1 MKLVLHIC
9 WTIYIC
15 FFLIHAIWNIW
26 LDFRLLFHYFL
37 SIEYLKYLRVFF
49 LKLRLFKSAFTMFT
63 SMPIYRKINDSYYL
77 LLLFTLWLFRK
88 EKDFTLLYVTIF
100 FTYFLLHPR
109 ALLSSCLFSS
119 YLFVYLV
126 ATCSFLSS
134 CLCLLSLCLSCW
146 TYFMTFCTTYFN
158 NVHLLLYTCP
168 LTLIMYYKIIHILL
182 CLFGHVLSSFYLF
195 VFFFFSLFDYSSWT
209 SGITLSFPLHFEH
222 IWSGYLCPISLQYLI
237 NSSFEM
243 NPFFN
248 ALVIGCAAGS
258 PNILG

>member
-1 MKLVLHIC
+1 
-9 WTIYIC
+9 
-15 FFLIHAIWNIW
+15 

-88 EKDFTLLYVTIF
+88 EKAFTLLYVTIF
-100 FTYFLLHPR
+100 FTSFLLHPR
-109 ALLSSCLFSS
+109 ALLSSCLLSS

-126 ATCSFLSS
+126 ATCPFLSS
-134 CLCLLSLCLSCW
+134 CLCLLSLCLSCC

-168 LTLIMYYKIIHILL
+168 LTLIMYYKIIHIL
-182 CLFGHVLSSFYLF
+182 F
-195 VFFFFSLFDYSSWT
+195 VFLAMYYLLFIS
-209 SGITLSFPLHFEH
+209 LSFSSSLYSIILAGHLVSH
-222 IWSGYLCPISLQYLI
+222 YLLRCILNIYDLDICVQLVYNIWLI
-237 NSSFEM
+237 VH
-243 NPFFN
+243 
-248 ALVIGCAAGS
+248 LR
-258 PNILG
+258 